1 MKDLLSALRLPHVEA
16 GLPDLYEQAR
26 LHGLTY
32 EAFLRRVLL
41 LEIEGRKLTA
51 QQKRLQAARLPV
63 RKTLEEFDFAFQ
75 PGVNERLIWELADLS
90 FVKTKTNIVFLGP
103 PGVGKTHLSIA
114 LAMKALEVGYS
125 VLFTTLAHLATD
137 LGTAPHASALK
148 QRQRRYLLPQVLVID
163 EVGYT
168 RLTEEQA
175 NLLFA
180 LVRDRY
186 EHGSIILT
194 SNTSFSE
201 WGALLGNEVL
211 ATALLDRLLH
221 HAEAISISGKSYR
234 MKNRLAT
241 GKSKG
246 PASQQERKEGGS
258 TTGADPGAE

>member
-1 MKDLLSALRLPHVEA
+1 MNELLQALRLGHIEA

-32 EAFLRRVLL
+32 EAFFRRVLL
-41 LEIEGRKLTA
+41 LEIEGRKLAA
-51 QQKRLQAARLPV
+51 QQKRLQAARLPI
-63 RKTLEEFDFAFQ
+63 RKTLEEFDFSFQ
-75 PGVNERLIWELADLS
+75 PSVNERQLWELAELS
-90 FVKTKTNIVFLGP
+90 FVKTHTNIVFLGP

-114 LAMKALEVGYS
+114 LSLKALEVGYS

-137 LGTAPHASALK
+137 LATAPHAAALK
-148 QRQRRYLLPQVLVID
+148 GRMCRYLTPQVLVID

-168 RLTEEQA
+168 KLTEEQSH
-175 NLLFA
+175 LLFA

-186 EHGSIILT
+186 EHGSIILS

-221 HAEAISISGKSYR
+221 HAEAISIQGKSYR

-246 PASQQERKEGGS
+246 PAAREERKEEGHGHD
-258 TTGADPGAE
+258 A